1 MIQTTVIKN
10 CFKKA
15 GFKFETEEISQID
28 QIADDFAEFKSICQR
43 ADVDPNICLNIDTE
57 LLACETL
64 TDKEIIDMV
73 VNDNKEI
80 DEVNDKEQII
90 DANDEEISIISSSEA
105 LAYLNKLKDYFMRS
119 SNDTNSEVS
128 QLSKLEDKVLSMKM
142 TKQTEI
148 TNYFVNNS

>member
-1 MIQTTVIKN
+1 
-10 CFKKA
+10 
-15 GFKFETEEISQID
+15 
-28 QIADDFAEFKSICQR
+28 
-43 ADVDPNICLNIDTE
+43 
-57 LLACETL
+57 
-64 TDKEIIDMV
+64 MV

-80 DEVNDKEQII
+80 EEVNDKEQII

-119 SNDTNSEVS
+119 SNDTNSEGS